1 MSLISWNRKPQ
12 RGLIEVASQFI
23 GWYQMAKNMRAF
35 RYATSNPYRVPT
47 ARNLSMSFFPF
58 RRSLC
63 AALFFIFHYS
73 LFTLSA
79 QSILMRDVFASMPDT
94 ILPMVTKNNRLDC
107 IDYIDN
113 NMEAKARNTF
123 GEYVTLEA
131 LTADYARFRTS
142 SASLLEMKLLPLLPA
157 PLPTDTTAADTTFV
171 LCLVSTAQ
179 TGEPDTPRRLEDSNI
194 RFLRP
199 DWSPLDSLAVPFYLP
214 PFTSFIEGQAPDSLR
229 ATYDSALRSL
239 DSFHPVRLAL
249 SAESTTLTATLQPAY
264 LAKDE
269 REAITPYLRPLTFIW
284 NGTNFAVEP

>member
-1 MSLISWNRKPQ
+1 MPIIYHL
-12 RGLIEVASQFI
+12 LFI
-23 GWYQMAKNMRAF
+23 ICYF
-35 RYATSNPYRVPT
+35 
-47 ARNLSMSFFPF
+47 L
-58 RRSLC
+58 
-63 AALFFIFHYS
+63 
-73 LFTLSA
+73 LSA
-79 QSILMRDVFASMPDT
+79 APVAAQPIMMRDVFASMPDSV
-94 ILPMVTKNNRLDC
+94 LPMVTKNNRLDF

-113 NMEAKARNTF
+113 DMEAKARNIL

-142 SASLLEMKLLPLLPA
+142 AASLLEMKLLPLLPLQ
-157 PLPTDTTAADTTFV
+157 LPADSTAADTTFV
-171 LCLVSTAQ
+171 LCLVRTAQ

-199 DWSPLDSLAVPFYLP
+199 DWSPLDSLAAPFALP
-214 PFTSFIEGQAPDSLR
+214 PFTSFIEGAAPDSLR

-269 REAITPYLRPLTFIW
+269 RDVITPHLRPLTFIW
-284 NGTNFAVEP
+284 NGTRFTMVARNKQDDCARTCSLHT